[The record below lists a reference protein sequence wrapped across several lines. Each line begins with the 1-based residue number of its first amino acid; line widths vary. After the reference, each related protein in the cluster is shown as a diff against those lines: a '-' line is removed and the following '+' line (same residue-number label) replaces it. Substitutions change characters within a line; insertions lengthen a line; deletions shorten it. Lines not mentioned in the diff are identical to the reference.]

1 MSDLR
6 SGRKVV
12 GAMALAL
19 LAIGC
24 GGGSAGPTPAP
35 AFAGDLSQ
43 VLTIEIRNE
52 RLDATSIFLFIE
64 GSRQRLGDVRGNQ
77 TQTFHVPLERASQ
90 ITMTFNITLGP
101 SCVTR
106 SVVLRPGEEIRVRIP
121 VNLNTMQA
129 VCRPR

>member
-1 MSDLR
+1 MPD
-6 SGRKVV
+6 V
-12 GAMALAL
+12 GSQRNLLATLFVAL
-19 LAIGC
+19 LTAGC
-24 GGGSAGPTPAP
+24 GGGGGTSTPQP
-35 AFAGDLSQ
+35 AFDGDLSQ

-52 RLDATSIFLFIE
+52 RLDATSIVLFIE
-64 GSRQRLGDVRGNQ
+64 GARQRLGDVRGNQ

-106 SVVLRPGEEIRVRIP
+106 SVVLRPGEEILVRIP

>member
-1 MSDLR
+1 MFELSP
-6 SGRKVV
+6 GRKVV
-12 GAMALAL
+12 GAVALAL
-19 LAIGC
+19 LAVGC
-24 GGGSAGPTPAP
+24 GGGGAAPTPAP

-43 VLTIEIRNE
+43 VLTIEVRNE

-77 TQTFHVPLERASQ
+77 TETFHVPLERPSQ

-106 SVVLRPGEEIRVRIP
+106 SVVLRPGEEVRVRIP
-121 VNLNTMQA
+121 ANLNTMEA

>member
-12 GAMALAL
+12 GAVALTL
-19 LAIGC
+19 LAVGC

-35 AFAGDLSQ
+35 AFDGDLSQ

-52 RLDATSIFLFIE
+52 RLDAASIFLFIE